1 MESQRLVD
9 ASPVLRLRRC
19 REFVRSLD
27 EVEDFAG
34 VRDVVLPGLA
44 GLLGSHLAVYHEVD
58 RRAGREVALGWPAE
72 TYRAELLG
80 GYPSVMAQHPIV
92 AYTMTLPALGEPL
105 RTSDLVSRREWQANA
120 VYREAYRELDVDD
133 QIAFGATDHGS
144 AFSGISVGR
153 SARSFTDWE
162 RDLVSLVSPHV
173 VAVLRHARRSPVEVP
188 ALQVAPLVVPATV
201 GGRSAPAGATSAVPA
216 GAASARPAGV
226 ALTLPA
232 PRRGTTGGDPLTPR
246 EREVLRL
253 IAEGRSNQRIGRE
266 LYLSPKTVETHVAAV
281 FTKLGLPLHPDDN
294 RRVLAALAW
303 LRSG

>member
-58 RRAGREVALGWPAE
+58 RRSGREVALGWPAE

-144 AFSGISVGR
+144 AFTGISVGR
-153 SARSFTDWE
+153 SGRSFTDWE
-162 RDLVSLVSPHV
+162 RDLVTLVSPHV
-173 VAVLRHARRSPVEVP
+173 VAALQRARRSAVEVP

-201 GGRSAPAGATSAVPA
+201 GGRSAPAGAAPA
-216 GAASARPAGV
+216 LPARVAPA
-226 ALTLPA
+226 LPA
-232 PRRGTTGGDPLTPR
+232 PRRATTGGDPLTPR
-246 EREVLRL
+246 ERDVLRL
-253 IAEGRSNQRIGRE
+253 IAAGRSNQRIGRE

-281 FTKLGLPLHPDDN
+281 FAKLGLAPHPDDN

>member
-1 MESQRLVD
+1 M
-9 ASPVLRLRRC
+9 
-19 REFVRSLD
+19 
-27 EVEDFAG
+27 
-34 VRDVVLPGLA
+34 LPGLA
-44 GLLGSHLAVYHEVD
+44 GLLGAHLAVYHEVD
-58 RRAGREVALGWPAE
+58 RRSGREVALGWPAE

-92 AYTMTLPALGEPL
+92 AYTMALPALGEPL

-120 VYREAYRELDVDD
+120 VYREAYRELGVDD

-144 AFSGISVGR
+144 AFTGISVGR
-153 SARSFTDWE
+153 SGRSFTDWE
-162 RDLVSLVSPHV
+162 RDLVTLVSPHV

-303 LRSG
+303 LRAN